1 MKMISDLGI
10 RNAEI
15 ENRKRPEGGA
25 FFFYRI
31 DAEDGPGGLLRQG
44 CEGQRAGPYRSLNTR
59 IQSEKKSLRSLRL
72 SGKKLRIIGLFFTAE
87 GRSLLR

>member
-1 MKMISDLGI
+1 M
-10 RNAEI
+10 
-15 ENRKRPEGGA
+15 RKSKIGKGPKEGH
-25 FFFYRI
+25 FFYRR
-31 DAEDGPGGLLRQG
+31 DAEGAEDGPGGLLRQG

>member
-1 MKMISDLGI
+1 M
-10 RNAEI
+10 
-15 ENRKRPEGGA
+15 RKSKIGKGPKEGH
-25 FFFYRI
+25 FFYRI

-87 GRSLLR
+87 PPSLKLQRPRARSLLR